1 MVFNN
6 GALFRSL
13 ENITLKGEA
22 IILELSL
29 PINVIVKNKKS
40 MFSKSLLNGPIL
52 PMFLYKYII
61 NAAETPIGTINISP

>member
-6 GALFRSL
+6 GALFSSL

-29 PINVIVKNKKS
+29 PINVIVKK
-40 MFSKSLLNGPIL
+40 
-52 PMFLYKYII
+52 
-61 NAAETPIGTINISP
+61 